1 MAEYALAASRSAE
14 KELADLDP
22 MILKRIVP
30 KIESLA
36 TLPRP
41 SGCKKLKGEK
51 NRWRL
56 RAGDYRVIYPI
67 DDRARLVDIIA
78 IRHRSEAYE

>member
-1 MAEYALAASRSAE
+1 MAEYVVTASRSAE

-22 MILKRIVP
+22 IILKRIVP

-36 TLPRP
+36 GQPRP
-41 SGCKKLKGEK
+41 SGCKKLKGDK

-56 RAGDYRVIYPI
+56 RVGDYRVIYAI
-67 DDRARLVDIIA
+67 DDRARVVDVTA
-78 IRHRSEAYE
+78 IRHRREAYQ